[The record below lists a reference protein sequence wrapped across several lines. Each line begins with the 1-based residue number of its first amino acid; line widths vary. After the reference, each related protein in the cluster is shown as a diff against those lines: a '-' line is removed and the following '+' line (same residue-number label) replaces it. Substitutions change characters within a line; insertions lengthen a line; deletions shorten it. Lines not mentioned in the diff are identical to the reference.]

1 MKNTKNLFDQLKK
14 LLEERNNA
22 IKNGL
27 ETYKI
32 EAEKINA
39 RYSQEVAA
47 GMVVDLEA
55 KTRQAI
61 IDADQTAHD
70 EAAYI
75 ARKLKAELADRTTG
89 EVNQSVL
96 AKLQAAQAFGLKLS
110 RSEIEG
116 MAASANGDSIT
127 LSCLSRIAEASGFD
141 LTFTGFA
148 ELESDVAHIES
159 IFSTPSL
166 YAPDGLVQEALKF
179 SPNRQF
185 NGINYGRPDAVAL
198 SVGTAKATKAVQE
211 LDDMSKRWSDGTGY
225 QVK

>member
-1 MKNTKNLFDQLKK
+1 MKALFDQLKK
-14 LLEERNNA
+14 LLEDRNTA
-22 IKNGL
+22 IRTSL
-27 ETYKI
+27 ETYKA
-32 EAEKINA
+32 EAARVNE

-47 GMVVDLEA
+47 GMIANLEA

-75 ARKLKAELADRTTG
+75 ARKLQAELADRTTG

-127 LSCLSRIAEASGFD
+127 LSCLSKIAEASGFD

-148 ELESDVAHIES
+148 ELENDVAHIES

-185 NGINYGRPDAVAL
+185 NGVDCGRPDAIAL
-198 SVGTAKATKAVQE
+198 SIGTAKATKAVQE
-211 LDDMSKRWSDGTGY
+211 LDDMSKRWSDGAGY
-225 QVK
+225 QLK